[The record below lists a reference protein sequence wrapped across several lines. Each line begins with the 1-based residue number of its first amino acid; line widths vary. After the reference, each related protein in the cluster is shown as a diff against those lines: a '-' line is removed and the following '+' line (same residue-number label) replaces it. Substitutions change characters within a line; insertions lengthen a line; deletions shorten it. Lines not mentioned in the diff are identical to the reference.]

1 MYDSIYIGGVYMK
14 RYDDLSNKQNEVLTF
29 VKKFIAENKYTPSV
43 RDICK
48 GINLSSPA
56 TVHVHLNNLINK
68 GYIKRNA
75 KNNRMLELMVP
86 NEFDVSNNDVV
97 SIPLLGKV
105 TAGNPIEAIEHP
117 DEYFPIPVQMIPS
130 GKEVFT
136 LRVSGESM
144 INAGILDNDI
154 VIVEKSNV
162 AKNGDIVVAMNDDNE
177 VTLKTFY
184 KEKDY
189 FRLQP
194 ENDFMV
200 PIILKNVTI
209 IGKAIGLYRSF

>member
-1 MYDSIYIGGVYMK
+1 MK

-86 NEFDVSNNDVV
+86 NEFDVNNNDVV
-97 SIPLLGKV
+97 NIPLLGKV
-105 TAGNPIEAIEHP
+105 TAGNPIEAIENP
-117 DEYFPIPVQMIPS
+117 DEYFPIPVQMIPN

-154 VIVEKSNV
+154 VIIEKSKLWGT
-162 AKNGDIVVAMNDDNE
+162 A
-177 VTLKTFY
+177 L
-184 KEKDY
+184 
-189 FRLQP
+189 
-194 ENDFMV
+194 
-200 PIILKNVTI
+200 
-209 IGKAIGLYRSF
+209 